1 MSSTTTKVKDVL
13 TTGEVAKI
21 CNVAPRTV
29 SKWFDSG
36 ALHGYRIPGSKD
48 RRIPLNQ
55 LIRFMKQHGMPLN
68 GLMTGSTRILIVDDE
83 QDIVEV
89 LEKILEDEA
98 KYEVEVAKICNVAPR
113 TVSKWFDSGALT
125 GYRIPG
131 SKDRRIPLNQL
142 IRFMKQHGMPLN
154 GLMTGSTRI
163 LIVDDEQDII
173 EVLEKILEDEAK
185 YEVEVT
191 KGGFSAGVTAEKF
204 RPHVILMDMH
214 LKDIDAPEVCR
225 QVKKNTDLQLT
236 KVIAMSGKLTDT
248 EVQGLMTTG
257 FDGFLRKPFHV
268 RQVIQAVEDAMAI
281 VY

>member
-1 MSSTTTKVKDVL
+1 MNSTSTKIKDVL

-68 GLMTGSTRILIVDDE
+68 GLMTGSSRVLIVDDE

-98 KYEVEVAKICNVAPR
+98 KYEVEVAK
-113 TVSKWFDSGALT
+113 
-125 GYRIPG
+125 
-131 SKDRRIPLNQL
+131 
-142 IRFMKQHGMPLN
+142 
-154 GLMTGSTRI
+154 
-163 LIVDDEQDII
+163 
-173 EVLEKILEDEAK
+173 
-185 YEVEVT
+185 
-191 KGGFSAGVTAEKF
+191 GGFAAGVIAEKF
-204 RPHVILMDMH
+204 RPHVILLDMH
-214 LKDIDAPEVCR
+214 LSDIDGREVAK
-225 QVKKNTDLQLT
+225 QVKGNADLQLT
-236 KVIAMSGKLTDT
+236 KVIAMSGRMT
-248 EVQGLMTTG
+248 EEEAKGIVAQG
-257 FDGFLRKPFHV
+257 FDGFLKKPFHV
-268 RQVIQAVEDAMAI
+268 KQVIEAIEDAMAV

>member
-1 MSSTTTKVKDVL
+1 MHEVRRLGENAMNTTAKVKDVL

-68 GLMTGSTRILIVDDE
+68 GLMTGCTRIMIVDDE
-83 QDIVEV
+83 ADIVEV

-98 KYEVEVAKICNVAPR
+98 KYEVEVAR
-113 TVSKWFDSGALT
+113 SGFA
-125 GYRIPG
+125 
-131 SKDRRIPLNQL
+131 
-142 IRFMKQHGMPLN
+142 
-154 GLMTGSTRI
+154 
-163 LIVDDEQDII
+163 
-173 EVLEKILEDEAK
+173 
-185 YEVEVT
+185 
-191 KGGFSAGVTAEKF
+191 AGITAEKF
-204 RPHVILMDMH
+204 RPHVILLDMH
-214 LKDIDAPEVCR
+214 LKDIDAPEVAKH
-225 QVKKNTDLQLT
+225 VKKNADLQLT
-236 KVIAMSGKLTDT
+236 KVIAMSGKLT
-248 EVQGLMTTG
+248 EPEAQALMTTG

-268 RQVIQAVEDAMAI
+268 RQVIEAIEDAMAV

>member
-1 MSSTTTKVKDVL
+1 MSATKVKDVL

-68 GLMTGSTRILIVDDE
+68 GLMTGCTRVLIVDDE

-98 KYEVEVAKICNVAPR
+98 KYEVEVARN
-113 TVSKWFDSGALT
+113 
-125 GYRIPG
+125 
-131 SKDRRIPLNQL
+131 
-142 IRFMKQHGMPLN
+142 
-154 GLMTGSTRI
+154 
-163 LIVDDEQDII
+163 
-173 EVLEKILEDEAK
+173 
-185 YEVEVT
+185 
-191 KGGFSAGVTAEKF
+191 GFSAGVTAEKF
-204 RPHVILMDMH
+204 RPHVILLDMH
-214 LKDIDAPEVCR
+214 LRDVDGKDVCKL
-225 QVKKNTDLQLT
+225 VKGSADLQLT
-236 KVIAMSGKLTDT
+236 KVIAMSGKMSDEELK
-248 EVQGLMTTG
+248 GLLAVG
-257 FDGFLRKPFHV
+257 FDGSLKKPFHV
-268 RQVIQAVEDAMAI
+268 RQVIECVEDAVAV